1 VEKTREESIKKGK
14 KEMSTNQL
22 RIAGAVLLFAVIFI
36 NGYWLSRSGK
46 PYNGIVFNI
55 HKLAALTAM
64 VFFVIILYR
73 TNRVDALNTA
83 ELIAGGITVLFFLV
97 LFVTG
102 ALLSIE
108 KQMPLIILKLHQI
121 VPYLAVLSTSVTIYF
136 LLSRI

>member
-1 VEKTREESIKKGK
+1 
-14 KEMSTNQL
+14 MSTNQL